1 MKRNIFRLFPGMP
14 RLNKDQ
20 RGFTLLEII
29 IAIALLGIF
38 SLSIVTGLGTS
49 SKTLF
54 MTDEKET
61 AKNLA
66 ESQMEYVKGLPFNS
80 SYIPQAIPAEYDGY
94 SVDSPILTDTLVS
107 DGNLQKIIIIVRHGD
122 REILLTPDATLEGFK
137 VR

>member
-1 MKRNIFRLFPGMP
+1 MKHNIFRLFSGKV
-14 RLNKDQ
+14 RLKDQ
-20 RGFTLLEII
+20 QGFTLLEII

-38 SLSIVTGLGTS
+38 SLTIVTGLGTS

-66 ESQMEYVKGLPFNS
+66 ESQMEYIKGLPFNS
-80 SYIPQAIPAEYDGY
+80 SYIPQAIPAEYEGY
-94 SVDSPILTDTLVS
+94 SVDSPILTENIVS

-122 REILLTPDATLEGFK
+122 REILLTSDATLEGYK